1 MEITYDILA
10 NSKPLKDN
18 LFQNEMLDF
27 YFGISLAL
35 INICLQEI
43 LHLFIYIYERI
54 FKSSVDSL

>member
-35 INICLQEI
+35 INILFTRNTSFI
-43 LHLFIYIYERI
+43 HIHIHL
-54 FKSSVDSL
+54 